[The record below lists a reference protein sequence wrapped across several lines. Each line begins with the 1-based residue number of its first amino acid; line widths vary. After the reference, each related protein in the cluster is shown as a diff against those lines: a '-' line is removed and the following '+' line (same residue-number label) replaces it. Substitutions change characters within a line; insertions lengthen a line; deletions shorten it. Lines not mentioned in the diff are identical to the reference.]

1 MKRYYQMEVA
11 GSEADID
18 IYGDITSWPWVESD
32 VTAAR
37 SPRAWLSTM
46 P

>member
-18 IYGDITSWPWVESD
+18 IYGDITSWPLEIG
-32 VTAAR
+32 
-37 SPRAWLSTM
+37 RAHV
-46 P
+46 